1 MFRLPPNSPLYLET
15 TFEERL
21 TEYWA
26 HTYQEN
32 PKMLDAVE
40 DESFDAD
47 AIMQQWAEEAAA
59 GAQQAGEV
67 KPAEIDIND
76 VDDWEDVNAN

>member
-1 MFRLPPNSPLYLET
+1 
-15 TFEERL
+15 
-21 TEYWA
+21 
-26 HTYQEN
+26 
-32 PKMLDAVE
+32 MLDAVE